1 MLLRRRRLDEVKLE
15 GRDLVIDRVYDI
27 PAGRIPV
34 ERYGAFQAF
43 ARGADEATQRE
54 IAIGIR

>member
-1 MLLRRRRLDEVKLE
+1 MKLE